1 MTESARSN
9 GNSSDRDG
17 VLPEIAHRA
26 GPRPVPGAVGVLHD
40 QILLHT
46 NQLTARKIIPLP
58 SSITGL
64 VLSGKK
70 SAVAIKELRQSDPDL
85 LLLRDPEGYS
95 RKPATEDEPF
105 FLDDGED
112 DDQERLFPVSLDECL
127 QAQRDCGANLAL
139 TPTGYL
145 NAGDS
150 DALRAVV
157 RDAARIE
164 RDDVLVSVP
173 LDIAWLKND
182 LIGHVIAVLATLD
195 KPKAVF
201 LGGQFDPME
210 RYKEAV
216 PNLRRLVADAGSV
229 AVLRTDLTG
238 FDAMSHGAFATSIG
252 TGGSQRHIVPLGQT
266 PFAIQKDKSPSVL
279 FEELMS
285 FHKGSTLAHRFANA
299 RPPVCTCTSCGRR
312 ALDTFLSSDDSVAA
326 HRHGMYTWASWVN
339 DMRAQPTLAHR
350 AVWWRNRCH
359 AAAGHAEIVN
369 ARINQ
374 PDAFKAPKTL
384 VRWAELSPWW
394 SVSGTTRQARTR

>member
-1 MTESARSN
+1 MAESARSN
-9 GNSSDRDG
+9 GRSSDRDG

-26 GPRPVPGAVGVLHD
+26 GPRPVVGPVGVLYD
-40 QILLHT
+40 QVLLHT

-58 SSITGL
+58 SSIAGL

-70 SAVAIKELRQSDPDL
+70 AAVGIKKIRQSDPDL

-95 RKPATEDEPF
+95 RVLATEDEPF
-105 FLDDGED
+105 FLDDDED
-112 DDQERLFPVSLDECL
+112 EQQERLFPLTLDECL

-157 RDAARIE
+157 REAARIE

-201 LGGQFDPME
+201 LGGQFDPVE
-210 RYKEAV
+210 RYKDAV
-216 PNLRRLVADAGSV
+216 ENLRRLVADAGST
-229 AVLRTDLTG
+229 AVLRTDFTG

-252 TGGSQRHIVPLGQT
+252 TGGSQRHIVPFGQ
-266 PFAIQKDKSPSVL
+266 PSFANQHDQSPSVL

-285 FHKGSTLAHRFANA
+285 FHKGSTLARRFANA
-299 RPPVCTCTSCGRR
+299 RPPVCMCTPCGGRK
-312 ALDTFLSSDDSVAA
+312 LDTFLSKDDSVAA

-339 DMRAQPTLAHR
+339 DMHAQPTIAHR
-350 AVWWRNRCH
+350 AVWWKNRCH
-359 AAAGHAEIVN
+359 TAAGYAEVVN
-369 ARINQ
+369 AYINQ
-374 PDAFKAPKTL
+374 PDGFKPPKTL
-384 VRWAELSPWW
+384 KAWAELAPWW
-394 SVSGTTRQARTR
+394 SAAGTTRQARTR

>member
-1 MTESARSN
+1 
-9 GNSSDRDG
+9 
-17 VLPEIAHRA
+17 
-26 GPRPVPGAVGVLHD
+26 VLHD
-40 QILLHT
+40 QVLLHT
-46 NQLTARKIIPLP
+46 NQLTAQQIIPLP
-58 SSITGL
+58 SSIAGL

-70 SAVAIKELRQSDPDL
+70 AAAGIKKIRQSDSDL
-85 LLLRDPEGYS
+85 LLLRDPEGY
-95 RKPATEDEPF
+95 RRALATEDEPF
-105 FLDDGED
+105 FLED
-112 DDQERLFPVSLDECL
+112 DEDENQERLFPLTLDECL
-127 QAQRDCGANLAL
+127 QAQRDCGANLTL

-145 NAGDS
+145 NADES

-157 RDAARIE
+157 REAARIE
-164 RDDVLVSVP
+164 RDDVLVSIP

-216 PNLRRLVADAGSV
+216 ENLRRLVADAGNV

-238 FDAMSHGAFATSIG
+238 FDVMSHGAFATSIG
-252 TGGSQRHIVPLGQT
+252 TGGSQRHIVPFGQ
-266 PFAIQKDKSPSVL
+266 PSFSNQQDQSPSVL

-312 ALDTFLSSDDSVAA
+312 PLDTFLSRDDSVAA

-339 DMRAQPTLAHR
+339 DMRAQPTIAHR
-350 AVWWRNRCH
+350 AVWWKNRCH
-359 AAAGHAEIVN
+359 AAAGHAEIVS

-384 VRWAELSPWW
+384 EIWAELSPWW
-394 SVSGTTRQARTR
+394 SVSGTTRHARTR